1 MFFVILWFY
10 SEPHPTIQVP
20 SLRSLIN
27 IASGPEH
34 HTQLLIDAMAI
45 PVLGSQELLAHRN
58 STIRRDALLG
68 ISNITAGTAD
78 QVREVTVQD
87 NGNVMR
93 RVLEILRRGDVGG
106 EDLGED
112 SDSQEEGG
120 DWRVLREAAW
130 VVSNATSVLDLE
142 ITGYQSFFFLLSY
155 GPSLMKRKA
164 DLLWFVLTRH

>member
-1 MFFVILWFY
+1 MTDTFCCWLPQTDQSRPLFY
-10 SEPHPTIQVP
+10 HLCPFDVTLFPLGPVSCSEPHATIQVP

-45 PVLGSQELLAHRN
+45 PILGSEELLTHRN

-68 ISNITAGTAD
+68 ISNITAGTAE
-78 QVREVTVQD
+78 QVKEVTVQD

-93 RVLEILRRGDVGG
+93 RVLEILRRGDIGD
-106 EDLGED
+106 EDAGDD
-112 SDSQEEGG
+112 SLEGQEEGG

-130 VVSNATSVLDLE
+130 VVSNATSV
-142 ITGYQSFFFLLSY
+142 
-155 GPSLMKRKA
+155 
-164 DLLWFVLTRH
+164 

>member
-1 MFFVILWFY
+1 
-10 SEPHPTIQVP
+10 VP

-34 HTQLLIDAMAI
+34 HTQLLIDANAI
-45 PVLGSQELLAHRN
+45 PVLGSLDLLAHRN

-87 NGNVMR
+87 NGSVMS
-93 RVLEILRRGDVGG
+93 RVLEILKRGDIGG
-106 EDLGED
+106 EDPDDGQENRED
-112 SDSQEEGG
+112 GG

-142 ITGYQSFFFLLSY
+142 ITG
-155 GPSLMKRKA
+155 
-164 DLLWFVLTRH
+164 

>member
-1 MFFVILWFY
+1 M
-10 SEPHPTIQVP
+10 P

-34 HTQLLIDAMAI
+34 HTQLLIDANAI
-45 PVLGSQELLAHRN
+45 PVLGSLDLLAHRN

-87 NGNVMR
+87 NGNVMS
-93 RVLEILRRGDVGG
+93 RVLEILKRGDIGG
-106 EDLGED
+106 EDPDDGQENR
-112 SDSQEEGG
+112 EEGG

-142 ITGYQSFFFLLSY
+142 ITG
-155 GPSLMKRKA
+155 
-164 DLLWFVLTRH
+164 

>member
-1 MFFVILWFY
+1 M
-10 SEPHPTIQVP
+10 P

-34 HTQLLIDAMAI
+34 HTQLLIDANAI
-45 PVLGSQELLAHRN
+45 PVLGSLDLLAHRN

-87 NGNVMR
+87 NGSVMS
-93 RVLEILRRGDVGG
+93 RVLEILKRGDIGG
-106 EDLGED
+106 EDPDDGQENRED
-112 SDSQEEGG
+112 GG

-142 ITGYQSFFFLLSY
+142 ITG
-155 GPSLMKRKA
+155 
-164 DLLWFVLTRH
+164 

>member
-1 MFFVILWFY
+1 MIHCDTYPQSVNDERIFTIHLLFLLLP

-45 PVLGSQELLAHRN
+45 PILGSPDLLAHPN

-93 RVLEILRRGDVGG
+93 RVLEILRRGDLGG
-106 EDLGED
+106 EDQGED
-112 SDSQEEGG
+112 GPEFQTEGG

-142 ITGYQSFFFLLSY
+142 ITG
-155 GPSLMKRKA
+155 
-164 DLLWFVLTRH
+164 